1 MGLTVA
7 PSLAKSCSPR
17 IRLGPW
23 LRLFHRL
30 RFSPPSVSALSA
42 SPRITQTP
50 AHHPSCIHSP
60 GGLPAG
66 SLCGDRAPTAP
77 GSAGVE
83 QSRGLGVVISQ
94 TVMERCEGGQG
105 GNTGS
110 KQQPGLSGETGA
122 PGASGNRGSHGP
134 MKDVPEPP
142 GGTCFIP
149 RYVHRSQ
156 TGGGSKSSDVLCA
169 LRAGPL
175 HPVRV
180 LVAGDSGIR
189 VPYPFVSALCEV
201 YALSTLVSS
210 VTCKHWMLKLK
221 HIN

>member
-1 MGLTVA
+1 MPAGARSGLKPLPPLFPAASSQAWESRMGLTVA

-23 LRLFHRL
+23 LRLFHRR

-134 MKDVPEPP
+134 TKDVPEPP

-156 TGGGSKSSDVLCA
+156 TGGGSKSSDTH
-169 LRAGPL
+169 R
-175 HPVRV
+175 PVCPV
-180 LVAGDSGIR
+180 GGA
-189 VPYPFVSALCEV
+189 SASCPRLG
-201 YALSTLVSS
+201 SR
-210 VTCKHWMLKLK
+210 
-221 HIN
+221 